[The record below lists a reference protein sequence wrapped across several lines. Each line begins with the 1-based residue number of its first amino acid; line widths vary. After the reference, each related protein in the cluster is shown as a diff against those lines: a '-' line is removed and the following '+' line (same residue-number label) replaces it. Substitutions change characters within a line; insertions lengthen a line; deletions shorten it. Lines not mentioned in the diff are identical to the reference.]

1 MDTPVFR
8 SRWLALAFVMLL
20 AMGAAHLVGDEKSG
34 GLISD
39 TAERIV
45 HQQSQQDGD
54 PRNPWSVEPG
64 KTVVTS
70 NAELLRDTPAFRPIP
85 DDAKGDDVV
94 GLLDAL
100 LQVARNGQRRPPH
113 RRDRARSSRRKL
125 CHTPRRA
132 RPGTDAMHG

>member
-94 GLLDAL
+94 APSETPAPGPAIHPDVLT
-100 LQVARNGQRRPPH
+100 GRPFVVV
-113 RRDRARSSRRKL
+113 DGKIKFV
-125 CHTPRRA
+125 
-132 RPGTDAMHG
+132 D